1 MSKFLYRVDG
11 GRYGGELAI
20 GKVTAEFVRY
30 WQDKDQDDLVSHIV
44 GLDWDDSEDVDTNS
58 PDPYEDMDYWN
69 NWYECDEY
77 EHQNG
82 YYADGTFSVHD
93 VSGNDPESEEA
104 QGWDEDAVEVDPYHL
119 MSRECYAQ
127 KEEPED
133 LEGYTPVLC
142 FHSGEKGGFGQWF
155 IETDEPFDP
164 KKLAY
169 TQVETDLCELVDGM
183 YYDKQNLEAV
193 YDYMDSTGKGYYAY
207 VGWLKDE
214 WHDTPDGITEEHWE
228 DVWTD
233 YDAEMEELR
242 EQERKEYE
250 QARAQK
256 IADNPGWEPGQ

>member
-30 WQDKDQDDLVSHIV
+30 WQDKDQDDLVSHVV
-44 GLDWDDSEDVDTNS
+44 GLDWDDSEDIDTDS
-58 PDPYEDMDYWN
+58 PAPYEDMDHWN
-69 NWYECDEY
+69 NWYECDDY
-77 EHQNG
+77 EHENG
-82 YYADGTFSVHD
+82 YYADCKFSVHN

-104 QGWDEDAVEVDPYHL
+104 QEWDEDAVDVEPRFL

-133 LEGYTPVLC
+133 LEGFTPVLC

-164 KKLAY
+164 KKLAF
-169 TQVETDLCELVDGM
+169 TQVETDLCELVTDM
-183 YYDKQNLEAV
+183 YYDKQHLETN

-214 WHDTPDGITEEHWE
+214 WWDSYDKYTEEQWKDIWE
-228 DVWTD
+228 D
-233 YDAEMEELR
+233 YDQNLKWEE
-242 EQERKEYE
+242 E
-250 QARAQK
+250 QAD
-256 IADNPGWEPGQ
+256 AD

>member
-69 NWYECDEY
+69 NWYECDDY
-77 EHQNG
+77 EHENG
-82 YYADGTFSVHD
+82 YYADCKFSVHD

-155 IETDEPFDP
+155 IETGLPAWHPP
-164 KKLAY
+164 KKTGFFRHIVVRKSFYEDKLLLNLVTSSEDIEKFDSKAFSNFGFSIDCSLLISS
-169 TQVETDLCELVDGM
+169 TSIFSDLSNS
-183 YYDKQNLEAV
+183 KILEFRTIFF
-193 YDYMDSTGKGYYAY
+193 DREFPFFKKTST
-207 VGWLKDE
+207 
-214 WHDTPDGITEEHWE
+214 I
-228 DVWTD
+228 
-233 YDAEMEELR
+233 
-242 EQERKEYE
+242 
-250 QARAQK
+250 
-256 IADNPGWEPGQ
+256 

>member
-44 GLDWDDSEDVDTNS
+44 GLDWEDSEDVDTNS

-69 NWYECDEY
+69 NWYECDDY
-77 EHQNG
+77 EHENG
-82 YYADGTFSVHD
+82 YYADCTFNVHD

-104 QGWDEDAVEVDPYHL
+104 QEWDEDAVDVEPRYL
-119 MSRECYAQ
+119 MSRECYAN

-142 FHSGEKGGFGQWF
+142 FHSGEKGGVGQWF

-183 YYDKQNLEAV
+183 YYDKQHLETV
-193 YDYMDSTGKGYYAY
+193 YDHMDSTGKGYYAY

-214 WHDTPDGITEEHWE
+214 HWDSQDKYTDDHWKE
-228 DVWTD
+228 LWED
-233 YDAEMEELR
+233 YDADLKYEE
-242 EQERKEYE
+242 EEAEKVE
-250 QARAQK
+250 
-256 IADNPGWEPGQ
+256 D